1 MLEVDELQVGQLH
14 QQLAEEAKKGKALLD
29 QLQNMQDK
37 LVVCDKNHEQLVAQ
51 LQNMSCDLQKM
62 EAKLAG
68 SELRYMNEVGSKLAD
83 TQKNREQVAN
93 LQQQLT
99 DEANKGKALLDQ
111 LEKMESKL
119 VDTEKQREE
128 LAAQLQKVSRER
140 AATQLQVQKVRI
152 KVHAYRMYG
161 FKCMLQNSIRIM
173 QSTNPGMND
182 RSDNCSSN

>member
-1 MLEVDELQVGQLH
+1 LLEVDESQVGQLH

-29 QLQNMQDK
+29 QLQNMEAK
-37 LVVCDKNHEQLVAQ
+37 LVVCDQNHQQLMAQ

-62 EAKLAG
+62 VAKLAG

-93 LQQQLT
+93 LQQRLT

-111 LEKMESKL
+111 LENMESKL
-119 VDTEKQREE
+119 VDTEKHRE
-128 LAAQLQKVSRER
+128 KVSCER

-152 KVHAYRMYG
+152 KIHVLA
-161 FKCMLQNSIRIM
+161 LQHSIRIM

-182 RSDNCSSN
+182 RSNNCSSN